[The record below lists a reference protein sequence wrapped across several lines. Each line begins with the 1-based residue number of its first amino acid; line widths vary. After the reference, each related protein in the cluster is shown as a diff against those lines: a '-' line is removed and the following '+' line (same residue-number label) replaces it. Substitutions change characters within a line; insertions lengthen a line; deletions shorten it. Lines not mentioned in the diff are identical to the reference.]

1 MGRAWRVVQEATE
14 RIPQTTGREQRAVGL
29 GGITCLQAEL
39 CPTGLPLTLAPH
51 QIQGRGEKRNAMQCS
66 AMQCNAIQCN
76 AMQCSA
82 MQRNAMRCYGVSGGE
97 WSGDG
102 LNEREWNEVK

>member
-29 GGITCLQAEL
+29 GGITCLQTEL

-51 QIQGRGEKRNAMQCS
+51 QIQGRGEKRNAMKCS
-66 AMQCNAIQCN
+66 AMQH
-76 AMQCSA
+76 SA